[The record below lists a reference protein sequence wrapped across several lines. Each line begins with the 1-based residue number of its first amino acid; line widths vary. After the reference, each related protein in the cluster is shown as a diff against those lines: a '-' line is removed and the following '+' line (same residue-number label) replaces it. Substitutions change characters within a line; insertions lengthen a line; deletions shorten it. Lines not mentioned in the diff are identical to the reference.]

1 MPRYSSD
8 PKETTVKLRLN
19 DEMRRH
25 VERSAKSKGITM
37 SEYLRNLI
45 KNDMKNRQ
53 PFYKIFPKNKK
64 AKTSTEDSID
74 DDTGKEREF

>member
-19 DEMRRH
+19 DEMRCH
-25 VERSAKSKGITM
+25 IERSAKAKGVTM

-45 KNDMKNRQ
+45 KADMKNR
-53 PFYKIFPKNKK
+53 
-64 AKTSTEDSID
+64 
-74 DDTGKEREF
+74 

>member
-19 DEMRRH
+19 DDMRRH
-25 VERSAKSKGITM
+25 IEKM

-45 KNDMKNRQ
+45 KSDMKS
-53 PFYKIFPKNKK
+53 K
-64 AKTSTEDSID
+64 
-74 DDTGKEREF
+74 